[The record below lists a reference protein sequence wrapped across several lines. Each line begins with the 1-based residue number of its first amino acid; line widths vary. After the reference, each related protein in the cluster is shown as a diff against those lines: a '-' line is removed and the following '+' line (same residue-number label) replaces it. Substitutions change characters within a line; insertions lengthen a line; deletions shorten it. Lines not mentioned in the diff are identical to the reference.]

1 MPFTIPFLDPFFLQA
16 KMSKI
21 PLLTRMRAAHPYS
34 QFVEEKS
41 LCPNKNPKIMAQVL
55 CKIFFLPPYNCLKII
70 LSQNF
75 YTKIH

>member
-1 MPFTIPFLDPFFLQA
+1 MPFTIPSLDPFFLLA

-21 PLLTRMRAAHPYS
+21 PLLTSMTAAHPYS

-55 CKIFFLPPYNCLKII
+55 YKIFFSSPLQLLKNNTI
-70 LSQNF
+70 
-75 YTKIH
+75 TKL